1 MRPRKRAAEPARC
14 CERRAQEAHD
24 NPTTVAEQTQR
35 SQHSICY
42 FEEIG
47 RLAAPPEGG
56 FTRPNFSSVC
66 WLNRQERPLVIFR
79 PHACE
84 IWCYIVTD
92 RDRRRR
98 INSMLGCFM
107 ANARILP
114 EHILVVD
121 DDPRIRQMLS
131 RYFEEEGYRVTLA
144 GDGGEMRDCLDK
156 QSIDIILLDLVL
168 PGEDGLTLARDLRA
182 RSDVPIIMLT
192 GRDDFVDRVV
202 GLEVGADDYI
212 AKPFHLREV
221 LARVRGILR
230 RRQPQASAT
239 VDLASEVYSFEG
251 LRLDTA
257 RRQLTSDDGN
267 EILLTTGEFDMLCI
281 LVKHAGRVLQREL
294 LMDLTRGRNLEAFD
308 RTIDAQIARLRR
320 KIERD
325 VSQPA
330 LIKSVR
336 GVGYVFCAR
345 ATRQEV

>member
-1 MRPRKRAAEPARC
+1 
-14 CERRAQEAHD
+14 
-24 NPTTVAEQTQR
+24 
-35 SQHSICY
+35 
-42 FEEIG
+42 
-47 RLAAPPEGG
+47 
-56 FTRPNFSSVC
+56 
-66 WLNRQERPLVIFR
+66 
-79 PHACE
+79 
-84 IWCYIVTD
+84 
-92 RDRRRR
+92 
-98 INSMLGCFM
+98 
-107 ANARILP
+107 
-114 EHILVVD
+114 
-121 DDPRIRQMLS
+121 MLS

-239 VDLASEVYSFEG
+239 VDLAPEVYSFEG

-320 KIERD
+320 KIEPD